1 MSDEWCDWMSQNDT
15 KTRWSLAEAADL
27 VKASKAIAE
36 FAYNFVNKGKTNIPI

>member
-1 MSDEWCDWMSQNDT
+1 MSQNDT